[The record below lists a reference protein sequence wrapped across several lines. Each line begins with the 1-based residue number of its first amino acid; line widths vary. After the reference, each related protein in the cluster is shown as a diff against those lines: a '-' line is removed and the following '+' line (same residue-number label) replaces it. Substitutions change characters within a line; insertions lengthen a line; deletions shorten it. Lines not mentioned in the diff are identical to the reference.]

1 MKAIILGSI
10 PISKWSEGDNTMEEL
25 GIPFIGKEK
34 TIDGIS
40 IINLLRDINYGDL
53 INLSN
58 FTILRDINYGD
69 LSNLPKFTFKQSPKF
84 SYGDTEVDVYTL
96 TTSDGFLKYITTVKS
111 GDNPNPV
118 VYVSDMHL
126 SLFNTRQ
133 YAERRGIEAHYVGE
147 PIYTHIMQ
155 MIDTYKYV

>member
-1 MKAIILGSI
+1 MKTIILGSI

-53 INLSN
+53 
-58 FTILRDINYGD
+58 R
-69 LSNLPKFTFKQSPKF
+69 NLPKFTFKQSPKF

-96 TTSDGFLKYITTVKS
+96 TTSDGFLKYITTVKT
-111 GDNPNPV
+111 GDNPDPV
-118 VYVSDMHL
+118 AYVSDMHL
-126 SLFNTRQ
+126 SLFNTKQ
-133 YAERRGIEAHYVGE
+133 YAERRGIEKHYVGE

>member
-1 MKAIILGSI
+1 MMLCSKESIRMKTIILGSI

-25 GIPFIGKEK
+25 GIPFMGKEK
-34 TIDGIS
+34 IIDGNS

-53 INLSN
+53 I
-58 FTILRDINYGD
+58 
-69 LSNLPKFTFKQSPKF
+69 NLPKFTFKQSPKF

>member
-1 MKAIILGSI
+1 MKTIILGSI

-25 GIPFIGKEK
+25 GIPFMGKEK
-34 TIDGIS
+34 IIDGNS

-53 INLSN
+53 I
-58 FTILRDINYGD
+58 
-69 LSNLPKFTFKQSPKF
+69 NLPKFTFKQSPKF

>member
-1 MKAIILGSI
+1 MKTIILGSI
-10 PISKWSEGDNTMEEL
+10 PISKWSEGDNIMEEL

-53 INLSN
+53 
-58 FTILRDINYGD
+58 R
-69 LSNLPKFTFKQSPKF
+69 NLPKFTFKQSPKF

-96 TTSDGFLKYITTVKS
+96 TASDGFLKYITTVKT
-111 GDNPNPV
+111 GGNPDPV
-118 VYVSDMHL
+118 AYVSDMHL
-126 SLFNTRQ
+126 SLFNTKQ
-133 YAERRGIEAHYVGE
+133 YAERRGIEKHYVGE